1 MLNAIALWNTR
12 YMDAALRQL
21 RAGGVQVLEEA
32 LERLS
37 PLVHAHI
44 NMLGRYHFT
53 VPEAVLRGELRP
65 LRDPNDP
72 DEILNVGAASA

>member
-1 MLNAIALWNTR
+1 
-12 YMDAALRQL
+12 MDAALRQL
-21 RAGGVQVLEEA
+21 RADGAQVLEED

-37 PLVHAHI
+37 PLVHDHI

-65 LRDPNDP
+65 PRSELRIRCRPA
-72 DEILNVGAASA
+72 EWGCRV